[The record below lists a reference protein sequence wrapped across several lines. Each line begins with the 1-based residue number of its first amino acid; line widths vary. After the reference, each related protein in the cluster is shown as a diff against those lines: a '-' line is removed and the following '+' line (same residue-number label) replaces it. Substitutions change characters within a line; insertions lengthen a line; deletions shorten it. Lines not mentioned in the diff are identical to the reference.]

1 MNENVPLTSP
11 VAAKPPAP
19 STHEPTKVELAR
31 FKAFL
36 FIQFLFLGASPL
48 AGGFHFSIWT
58 MLDTSFLVL
67 AIGMSA
73 LAFVLE
79 TKESRRLVF
88 RIGAS
93 LYALGVLDMAI
104 NILLSGVYGWK
115 GVTT

>member
-1 MNENVPLTSP
+1 MSETNPRISP
-11 VAAKPPAP
+11 SLADSPTPP
-19 STHEPTKVELAR
+19 SLEPTRVELSR

-48 AGGFHFSIWT
+48 AGGFHLSIWT

-67 AIGMSA
+67 SIGMSA

-79 TKESRRLVF
+79 TRKGRRLVF
-88 RIGAS
+88 RIGAI
-93 LYALGVLDMAI
+93 LYALGVLDMAV

>member
-1 MNENVPLTSP
+1 MSETVPPTPPTP
-11 VAAKPPAP
+11 VKLPAP
-19 STHEPTKVELAR
+19 PSDEPTKVELAR

-58 MLDTSFLVL
+58 MLDTSLLVL

-79 TKESRRLVF
+79 SRKGRRLVF

-93 LYALGVLDMAI
+93 LYALGVLDMAV
-104 NILLSGVYGWK
+104 NILLSGAYGWK
-115 GVTT
+115 GITT

>member
-1 MNENVPLTSP
+1 MGDSIPQTP
-11 VAAKPPAP
+11 PATAKPPTP
-19 STHEPTKVELAR
+19 PGDEPTKVELAR

-58 MLDTSFLVL
+58 MLDTSLLVL

-79 TKESRRLVF
+79 SKNGRRLVF
-88 RIGAS
+88 RIGAT
-93 LYALGVLDMAI
+93 LYALGVMDMAI